1 MAWQSSQRC
10 TSITGIIGIRKRKK
24 IIDKKEIMKMK
35 ELTIKQD
42 ERSSSVQKG
51 EKPLLEEKKSTRD
64 GFGYALLKLG
74 SNKNV
79 VALSADLTGSTK
91 VNYFADKY
99 PKRFFQSGVAEQNM
113 ITMAAGLALE
123 GKIPFASSFGVFLPM
138 RCLDQIRVSVC
149 YNKTNVKLVATHCGL
164 ATGPDGATHQAL
176 EDVSALRSL
185 PNMTIIEPCDFYQA
199 IKATK
204 AAAKHKGPV
213 YLRLHRSK
221 SLPLTNIQTN
231 FRLGKAQILQKGTK
245 VTIIGSGPILN
256 EAFKASEYLN
266 FKPEII
272 NCHTIK
278 PLDEKTI
285 LTSVK
290 KTKRVIVVQDH
301 QIHGGLGS
309 AVSELLSE
317 KFPTKIKIIGVQ
329 DKFAESGTSEELW
342 NKYKV
347 DNHTIVEEIRKL
359 LK

>member
-1 MAWQSSQRC
+1 M
-10 TSITGIIGIRKRKK
+10 KK
-24 IIDKKEIMKMK
+24 II
-35 ELTIKQD
+35 IK
-42 ERSSSVQKG
+42 
-51 EKPLLEEKKSTRD
+51 EKKSTRD
-64 GFGYALLKLG
+64 GFGYGLLKLG
-74 SNKNV
+74 SNKNI
-79 VALSADLTGSTK
+79 VALSADLTESTR
-91 VNYFADKY
+91 VNHFAEKY
-99 PKRFFQSGVAEQNM
+99 SSRFFQCGVAEQNM

-176 EDVSALRSL
+176 EDISALRAL

-204 AAAKHKGPV
+204 AVAKHKGPV

-221 SLPLTNIQTN
+221 SSTLTNLQTN
-231 FRLGKAQILQKGTK
+231 FRLGKAQVLQRGKK

-256 EAFKASEYLN
+256 EVFKASESLN

-285 LTSVK
+285 LSSVR
-290 KTKRVIVVQDH
+290 KTGKAIVVQDH

-317 KFPTKIKIIGVQ
+317 KFHVKLKIIGVQ
-329 DKFAESGTSEELW
+329 DKFAESGTPEELW
-342 NKYKV
+342 NMYKV
-347 DNHTIVEEIRKL
+347 DNHTIIEEIRKL
-359 LK
+359 LKH